1 MQTIRLI
8 LFSLFAFCAAATNA
22 ETTDCF
28 NADETPVIKV
38 QGTIR
43 KVNFTHPNGNP
54 LVAWMFKLDTPICY
68 TFAGQAVQ
76 ENDMQILNYDK
87 RVTLTDGARVII
99 TGKLRTNPPTAYYL
113 SSTSIM
119 IGELP

>member
-8 LFSLFAFCAAATNA
+8 LFTLFAICATTANA
-22 ETTDCF
+22 ETTNCF
-28 NADETPVIKV
+28 NADETPIIKV

-68 TFAGQAVQ
+68 TFSTEAVL
-76 ENDMQILNYDK
+76 ENEMQILNYDK

-99 TGKLRTNPPTAYYL
+99 TGILRTIPPTAYYL